1 MFPIFFHEN
10 WRVCPTPVASAWRA
24 SAALFVM
31 TLLMPFAT
39 AEASSNESV
48 WAKRANGASH
58 HVQSGFACPLT
69 LSADDLS
76 AMTLTSVIVGTD
88 RQPPGAQVGCEYEGR
103 NGEWLTVEI
112 TKMSENESVSDFARA
127 TRERI
132 RARYPDAMGE
142 SNILNMKP
150 QSPTGGRTYAI
161 GYKHIRIADR
171 RASLVAVGGEVGGW
185 MITLIHFHYEKEP
198 SMLIA
203 IVNWRVIA
211 RSRTP
216 R

>member
-1 MFPIFFHEN
+1 MI
-10 WRVCPTPVASAWRA
+10 AKALA
-24 SAALFVM
+24 MAALFAASSV
-31 TLLMPFAT
+31 LLV

-48 WAKRANGASH
+48 WVKRVNGASH

-88 RQPPGAQVGCEYEGR
+88 RPPPGAQVGCEYEGR
-103 NGEWLTVEI
+103 LGAWLTVEI
-112 TKMSENESVSDFARA
+112 TRMNESESVSDFARA
-127 TRERI
+127 TRDRI
-132 RARYPDAMGE
+132 KARFPDAVGD
-142 SNILNMKP
+142 STFLDVKP
-150 QSPTGGRTYAI
+150 QSPTGGRTYTA
-161 GYKHIRIADR
+161 GYKHIRIGDQ
-171 RASLVAVGGEVGGW
+171 RASVVAVGGEVGGW
-185 MITLIHFHYEKEP
+185 MITLIHFHHGKDP
-198 SMLIA
+198 PTLIT

>member
-1 MFPIFFHEN
+1 MIAK
-10 WRVCPTPVASAWRA
+10 ASRI
-24 SAALFVM
+24 AALLMASPF
-31 TLLMPFAT
+31 LLV

-48 WAKRANGASH
+48 WVKRVNGASH

-88 RQPPGAQVGCEYEGR
+88 RPPPGAQVGCEYEGR
-103 NGEWLTVEI
+103 LGAWLTVEI
-112 TKMSENESVSDFARA
+112 TKMSEDESVSDFARA
-127 TRERI
+127 TRDRI
-132 RARYPDAMGE
+132 KARFPDAMGDGT
-142 SNILNMKP
+142 ILNLKP

-161 GYKHIRIADR
+161 GYKYIRIGDR
-171 RASLVAVGGEVGGW
+171 PASITAVGGEVGGW
-185 MITLIHFHYEKEP
+185 MITLIHFHHGKDP
-198 SMLIA
+198 PTLIT